1 MLGVIIKKEILETI
15 ISPKFVFTFLLCM
28 VLILLSV
35 LTGLGSY
42 SAELE
47 EYNAAVALNRRNLE
61 SQPNYSTLAGT
72 GTKINRSPEV
82 LSLIVTGVQEA
93 TGRVATVNIAYDPNL
108 EDSKFSSNPVF
119 AIFGALDLTF
129 IVKIVLSL
137 FAILFTYDS
146 IVGERERGTLKLAL
160 SNPVPRDRLIL
171 GKAIGGFISLLIPLV
186 IPVLLGLVII
196 VVYPNVAMGGEDW
209 ARLGLILLLFLL
221 YLSVFFTLGLLV
233 SSRSTYSSN
242 SLLVLLL
249 IWVTAAMIVPKASV
263 MIASKLYP
271 IPSVHE
277 VTAEKDAFLQ
287 EIQAESPARVGEWM
301 EENPSDDSP
310 EWQDKFRGFLE
321 EFQQELTG
329 RIDEKNAEL
338 EEAFQSKRRRQ
349 QNLALNISRISP
361 ASALMF
367 GSMSLGRTG
376 IHEQDRFLN
385 SIKQYKPVFT
395 RWVNVKMM
403 RSLEFGSAQQ
413 PAPELSDMPEHS
425 FQSESLKESLSR
437 VIPDFVVMASMI
449 LILFAAA
456 YMSFL
461 KYDVR

>member
-1 MLGVIIKKEILETI
+1 
-15 ISPKFVFTFLLCM
+15 
-28 VLILLSV
+28 
-35 LTGLGSY
+35 
-42 SAELE
+42 
-47 EYNAAVALNRRNLE
+47 
-61 SQPNYSTLAGT
+61 
-72 GTKINRSPEV
+72 
-82 LSLIVTGVQEA
+82 
-93 TGRVATVNIAYDPNL
+93 
-108 EDSKFSSNPVF
+108 
-119 AIFGALDLTF
+119 
-129 IVKIVLSL
+129 
-137 FAILFTYDS
+137 
-146 IVGERERGTLKLAL
+146 
-160 SNPVPRDRLIL
+160 
-171 GKAIGGFISLLIPLV
+171 
-186 IPVLLGLVII
+186 
-196 VVYPNVAMGGEDW
+196 
-209 ARLGLILLLFLL
+209 
-221 YLSVFFTLGLLV
+221 
-233 SSRSTYSSN
+233 
-242 SLLVLLL
+242 
-249 IWVTAAMIVPKASV
+249 MIVPKASV